1 MHIGLIPDGNRRWAK
16 ENNKTKKEGHEVG
29 AKKIIDFI
37 RWCWE
42 KEEIDEVS
50 IYILSYDNIKKRDKE
65 ELESLYT
72 IFESFIDN
80 LFDEFKGKYLIS
92 IAGEIKTLLNEL
104 KLKNIELYQLHKK
117 SIEKAKKIIKE
128 MNKYNTDKKLNL
140 LIGYKS
146 QKEIVNAARKFD
158 KGNIEDFK
166 NHLYVK
172 RDVDLIIRYG
182 KETRLSDFLL
192 FQSAYAEIFFINK
205 YWPESSRDD
214 FERILAE
221 FKKKERRFGK

>member
-16 ENNKTKKEGHEVG
+16 ENNKTKREGHEVG
-29 AKKIIDFI
+29 AKKIVDFI

-42 KEEIDEVS
+42 KEEIEEVS
-50 IYILSYDNIKKRDKE
+50 IYVLSYDNIKKRDKE
-65 ELESLYT
+65 ELEALYS
-72 IFESFIDN
+72 IFESLMDN
-80 LFDEFKGKYLIS
+80 LFEEFRGKYFIS
-92 IAGEIKTLLNEL
+92 IAGETQALLDEL
-104 KLKNIELYQLHKK
+104 KSKNTELYQAHKK

-128 MNKYNTDKKLNL
+128 MNKHTSNKKLNL

-146 QKEIVNAARKFD
+146 QKEIVNAAKKFD
-158 KGNIEDFK
+158 NGDIEDFK

-172 RDVDLIIRYG
+172 RDVDLVIRYG

-205 YWPESSRDD
+205 YWPDASRDD
-214 FERILAE
+214 FERILEE
-221 FKKKERRFGK
+221 FKAKERRFGK